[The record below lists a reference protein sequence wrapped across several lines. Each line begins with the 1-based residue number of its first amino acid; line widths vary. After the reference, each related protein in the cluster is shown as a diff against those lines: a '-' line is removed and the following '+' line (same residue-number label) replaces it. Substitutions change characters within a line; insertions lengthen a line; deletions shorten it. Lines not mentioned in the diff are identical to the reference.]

1 MIELRFVLRHQQPED
16 LGTEFQEEVRILQY
30 RNRDIS
36 VEGDEYETEW
46 LDVPL
51 VDLRNETAE

>member
-16 LGTEFQEEVRILQY
+16 LGPEFQEEVRILQY